1 MAYKKIK
8 KGKTK
13 KVSLRKLI
21 SDAYPDEKIVFFDGF
36 DDAILGIDDEEM
48 RIIYSVKKAISIIY
62 KDTPLKKSDLT
73 KEEIEEGVT
82 VRGKRME
89 MTIDHFEFNVRGT
102 KCEGCPIWL
111 TNDFE

>member
-8 KGKTK
+8 KSKTK

-21 SDAYPDEKIVFFDGF
+21 LDAYPDEKIIFFDEF
-36 DDAILGIDDEEM
+36 DDALLGIDDEEM
-48 RIIYSVKKAISIIY
+48 RAIYSVKKAISIIY

-82 VRGKRME
+82 VRDRRME
-89 MTIDHFEFNVRGT
+89 MAMEHFDFNVRGT
-102 KCEGCPIWL
+102 KGEGFPIWL
-111 TNDFE
+111 NNDF